1 MIKTTFKIEF
11 SVENKEKSDE
21 ILNMIREIVDSN
33 ARKTNESFK
42 IEEKDVISYF
52 ANRYKNRVS

>member
-11 SVENKEKSDE
+11 STENKVKSDE
-21 ILNMIREIVDSN
+21 ILNMIREIVDNN